1 MANDINSVNLVGR
14 LVRDVDLSYLPSGTA
29 VGKLSVAV
37 NRSRKQNDQWIDEV
51 SYFDISLF
59 GKSAENLKPY
69 LMKGKQI
76 AVQGSLRQ
84 ERWEKD
90 GQKHSRISIIADAVQ
105 LLGGNNSFDNAS
117 QSYNGGSKEN
127 KIAPNNNYGDYA
139 ESQYADSDFPED
151 IPF

>member
-14 LVRDVDLSYLPSGTA
+14 LVRDGDLSYLPSGTA

-69 LMKGKQI
+69 LTKGKQI
-76 AVQGSLRQ
+76 AVQGSLKQ

-105 LLGGNNSFDNAS
+105 LLGGNNSSDNAS

-127 KIAPNNNYGDYA
+127 KIAPNNNYGGYA
-139 ESQYADSDFPED
+139 ESQDADYFQDV
-151 IPF
+151 PF